1 MLTNLMLTNVDN
13 YLSVLPARHELQS
26 KTPAHRD
33 KESCGLPK
41 LSTQRSGI
49 FTFCQVYPKFTCFLS
64 WLFLA
69 AIIHARTHTTHCVR
83 ASVLPRASFPLSAST
98 RTLHAPSASPK
109 KKKKTIWHGEA
120 WIRSPPRLESTLGNT
135 ALSLQKYAGVAF
147 VSVARAVRVTG
158 REIGASINKWMKQ
171 KKRLRFSLANPF
183 VNGSTLV
190 IEHLAYIYGPYISS
204 VATILF
210 RGK

>member
-1 MLTNLMLTNVDN
+1 MLTNVDN
-13 YLSVLPARHELQS
+13 YLSVLPTRHELQS

-109 KKKKTIWHGEA
+109 KKKKKQSDMERRESAHRLDSKAPWET
-120 WIRSPPRLESTLGNT
+120 PPSLCKNTLGLLLSVWR
-135 ALSLQKYAGVAF
+135 ALFVLQEEKLVPPL
-147 VSVARAVRVTG
+147 
-158 REIGASINKWMKQ
+158 IN
-171 KKRLRFSLANPF
+171 
-183 VNGSTLV
+183 
-190 IEHLAYIYGPYISS
+190 E
-204 VATILF
+204 
-210 RGK
+210 

>member
-1 MLTNLMLTNVDN
+1 MSYRARHLHTETKSPAACRNSAHKGAE
-13 YLSVLPARHELQS
+13 YLPFVKFIPNSLVSFLGCFWQPLYTRAHTQHTASARACCPGRASPFPPARARFTRPQRLQ
-26 KTPAHRD
+26 
-33 KESCGLPK
+33 
-41 LSTQRSGI
+41 
-49 FTFCQVYPKFTCFLS
+49 
-64 WLFLA
+64 
-69 AIIHARTHTTHCVR
+69 
-83 ASVLPRASFPLSAST
+83 
-98 RTLHAPSASPK
+98 K

-171 KKRLRFSLANPF
+171 NKRLRFSLANPF

>member
-1 MLTNLMLTNVDN
+1 MLTNVDN

-109 KKKKTIWHGEA
+109 KKKKNNLTWRGVNPLTASTRKHPGKHRPLSA
-120 WIRSPPRLESTLGNT
+120 KIRWGCFC
-135 ALSLQKYAGVAF
+135 QCG
-147 VSVARAVRVTG
+147 ARCSCYR
-158 REIGASINKWMKQ
+158 
-171 KKRLRFSLANPF
+171 KRNWCL
-183 VNGSTLV
+183 
-190 IEHLAYIYGPYISS
+190 H
-204 VATILF
+204 
-210 RGK
+210 

>member
-1 MLTNLMLTNVDN
+1 MLTNVDN
-13 YLSVLPARHELQS
+13 YLSVLPTRHELQS

-69 AIIHARTHTTHCVR
+69 AIIHARTHTQHTASARACCPGR
-83 ASVLPRASFPLSAST
+83 ASPFPPARARFT
-98 RTLHAPSASPK
+98 RPQRLQK
-109 KKKKTIWHGEA
+109 KKKTTIWHGEA
-120 WIRSPPRLESTLGNT
+120 WIRSPPRLESTLRNT

-158 REIGASINKWMKQ
+158 RENGASINKWMKQ
-171 KKRLRFSLANPF
+171 KKRLRFSLANAF
-183 VNGSTLV
+183 VN
-190 IEHLAYIYGPYISS
+190 HDP
-204 VATILF
+204 
-210 RGK
+210 